1 MVIKSTYVQLRYKLF
16 NLIELKFDNSHL
28 IDFSDFNTK
37 EIKNSFA
44 SLLTLLT
51 FFFVIFEIE
60 IYDQKN
66 DYSYYFIIV
75 T

>member
-1 MVIKSTYVQLRYKLF
+1 MES
-16 NLIELKFDNSHL
+16 KFDNSHL

>member
-1 MVIKSTYVQLRYKLF
+1 MVIKSTYVQLIYKLF
-16 NLIELKFDNSHL
+16 NLIESKFDNSHL

-60 IYDQKN
+60 IYNQKN

>member
-16 NLIELKFDNSHL
+16 NLIEFKFDNSHL

-51 FFFVIFEIE
+51 FFFVIFKIE